1 VQERVVEY
9 HRLVRLVSRA
19 FYQPEEIIVLDG
31 LLHLI
36 EQKDTPSTHTVSD
49 KDLHRLLR
57 LPEKRIASVLTRLQR
72 DKMIRLLPRDE
83 QKGGEEAAAVQ
94 PLEHISKRRVFTPRI
109 KAANI
114 WYVDYAQLL
123 KVLKL
128 RRFLLFS
135 SLNVKRDRAEVMYT
149 CPTPLCPNHG
159 QQFSLMDL
167 LASSSM
173 QKGGRGG
180 GFVCDQCEADDGG
193 RLVPTPLVMSGG
205 DQGGETGQEQLKAQ
219 FNLQILPISQQM
231 TRVEQL
237 LEEQM
242 TQPDDAA
249 DDSGAAQTAQQQ
261 LEDGAHDNIT
271 VDVSTASS
279 SSPLSLPSAAAS
291 SAAVPASGGSRVL
304 HVPQGKGMVAALPWV
319 EGSLRGLEEDRKRD
333 EESRRHEREQEE
345 KRKRKEEQDR
355 YNATFQAELR
365 RMQEAA
371 AAQAAEP
378 AEREGKEDM
387 NTVEAGEEALVEG
400 ESSEVMVTVGGREL
414 PLTAV
419 TQADLQEM
427 TEEELA
433 VYEMYAGQGD
443 F

>member
-1 VQERVVEY
+1 MEY

-19 FYQPEEIIVLDG
+19 FYQPEEIIVLDA

-49 KDLHRLLR
+49 KDLQRLLR
-57 LPEKRIASVLTRLQR
+57 LPEKRIASVLSRLQR

-83 QKGGEEAAAVQ
+83 QKGGGEQEAAAVQ
-94 PLEHISKRRVFTPRI
+94 PLDHISKRRTFTPRV
-109 KAANI
+109 KLVNI
-114 WYVDYAQLL
+114 WYVDYGQLL

-135 SLNVKRDRAEVMYT
+135 SLNVKRDRAEVLYT

-173 QKGGRGG
+173 QRGGKG

-205 DQGGETGQEQLKAQ
+205 EQGGETGQEQLKAQ

-249 DDSGAAQTAQQQ
+249 DSGASQAAQA
-261 LEDGAHDNIT
+261 LDEAAHDNIT
-271 VDVSTASS
+271 VDVSTAASA
-279 SSPLSLPSAAAS
+279 SPLSLSSSSAAA
-291 SAAVPASGGSRVL
+291 AALPPSGGSRVL
-304 HVPQGKGMVAALPWV
+304 HAPQGKGLAALPWV
-319 EGSLRGLEEDRKRD
+319 EGSLRGLEEERKRD

-345 KRKRKEEQDR
+345 ERRRKEEQDR
-355 YNATFQAELR
+355 YNATFEAELR
-365 RMQEAA
+365 RMKEAA
-371 AAQAAEP
+371 AAAAALP
-378 AEREGKEDM
+378 AEGEGKEE
-387 NTVEAGEEALVEG
+387 TSAQEPEEELLLEEG
-400 ESSEVMVTVGGREL
+400 EGGEVMVTVGGREL

-433 VYEMYAGQGD
+433 VYEMYAGQGH